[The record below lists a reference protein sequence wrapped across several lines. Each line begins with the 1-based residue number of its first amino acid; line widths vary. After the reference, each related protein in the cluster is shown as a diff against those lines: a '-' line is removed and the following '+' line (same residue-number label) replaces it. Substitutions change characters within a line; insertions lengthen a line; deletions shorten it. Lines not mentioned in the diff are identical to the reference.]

1 MVFTL
6 SRKALFLCRKEVR
19 PGLYTL
25 LFKVTE
31 WLLGGKGSLDRL
43 ANAIAGGEE

>member
-1 MVFTL
+1 MVDSQ
-6 SRKALFLCRKEVR
+6 SRKALFLWRKEVR
-19 PGLYTL
+19 PGLYTI
-25 LFKVTE
+25 LFRVTE